1 MNRVLKC
8 ILAVFLLLQL
18 NGFAIG
24 AEAMTPRVEPL
35 GETPWEDLLD
45 RYELICRK
53 CIALKQRQEAGEQ
66 IPSRQLLSLMDQLE
80 TLRGELKQ
88 VSDKMPAAAKRRFYS
103 IREMYT
109 TGVITDTKQELLHSP
124 DKGFLPSGATNPYH
138 DPLETASLLPIV
150 PRPLP
155 SIKAISASVSAPAL
169 SYGVRFDYWG
179 HRFGA
184 WASVRSNFSYH
195 NTAYDAF
202 SNGSF
207 EGGRIWASGK
217 TATDRLFA
225 TAGPLVRI
233 GRNMAVFGGAGY
245 GFSRLCWEDSNG
257 DWMLI
262 KDASRRGLCLE
273 AGASVALKPCV
284 LSLSWV
290 GMPGACNT
298 ACISAG
304 FCF

>member
-8 ILAVFLLLQL
+8 VLAVFLLLQL
-18 NGFAIG
+18 HGFASG
-24 AEAMTPRVEPL
+24 AEAMTPRVEPR

-53 CIALKQRQEAGEQ
+53 CIALKQRHDAGEQ

-80 TLRGELKQ
+80 TLRGELRQ
-88 VSDKMPAAAKRRFYS
+88 VSDKMPAAARQRFYA
-103 IREMYT
+103 IRQMYAS
-109 TGVITDTKQELLHSP
+109 GVVSDTKPEILSSP
-124 DKGFLPSGATNPYH
+124 DKGFLPSGATNLSYN
-138 DPLETASLLPIV
+138 PLETASLLPV
-150 PRPLP
+150 APRPLP
-155 SIKAISASVSAPAL
+155 SFKAISASVSAPAL
-169 SYGVRFDYWG
+169 SYGIRFDYWG
-179 HRFGA
+179 QRFGA

-195 NTAYDAF
+195 NTSYDAF
-202 SNGSF
+202 SDGSF
-207 EGGRIWASGK
+207 EGGRVWASGK
-217 TATDRLFA
+217 AATDRLFA
-225 TAGPLVRI
+225 TAGPLMRI
-233 GRNMAVFGGAGY
+233 SRNMAIFGGAGY

-273 AGASVALKPCV
+273 AGASLAFMPCV

-290 GMPGACNT
+290 GIPGVCNT

>member
-1 MNRVLKC
+1 MNRLLKC
-8 ILAVFLLLQL
+8 VLAVFLLLQL
-18 NGFAIG
+18 HGFASG
-24 AEAMTPRVEPL
+24 AEAMTPRLESR

-53 CIALKQRQEAGEQ
+53 CIALKQRQDAGEQ

-88 VSDKMPAAAKRRFYS
+88 VSDKMPASAKRRFYA
-103 IREMYT
+103 IREMYA
-109 TGVITDTKQELLHSP
+109 TGIITDTKPELLSSP
-124 DKGFLPSGATNPYH
+124 DKGFLPSGATNLYYN
-138 DPLETASLLPIV
+138 PLETASLLPV
-150 PRPLP
+150 APRPLP
-155 SIKAISASVSAPAL
+155 SFKAISASISAPAL

-179 HRFGA
+179 NRLGA

-195 NTAYDAF
+195 NTAYDAL
-202 SNGSF
+202 SDGSF
-207 EGGRIWASGK
+207 NGGRIWASGK
-217 TATDRLFA
+217 AASDRLFA

-245 GFSRLCWEDSNG
+245 GFNRLCWEDYNG
-257 DWMLI
+257 NWMLI

-273 AGASVALKPCV
+273 AGAAVALNPCV

-290 GMPGACNT
+290 GIPGGFNT
-298 ACISAG
+298 ACLSVG